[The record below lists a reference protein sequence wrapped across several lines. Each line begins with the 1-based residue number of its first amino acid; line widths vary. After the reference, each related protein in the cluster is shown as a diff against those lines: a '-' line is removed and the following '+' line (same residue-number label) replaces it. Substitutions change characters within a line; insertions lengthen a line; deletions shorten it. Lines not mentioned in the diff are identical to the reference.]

1 MNIALIIVISTYYE
15 RNWQTFT
22 SSKPLLHGATSFSL
36 SDVDWIDCNCS
47 AAINTLLTALKT
59 IAILIDKNT
68 L

>member
-1 MNIALIIVISTYYE
+1 MNITLIILISTYYE

-47 AAINTLLTALKT
+47 AAIAILLKALKT
-59 IAILIDKNT
+59 TATLIDKNT

>member
-47 AAINTLLTALKT
+47 AAIATLLQTLKAAT
-59 IAILIDKNT
+59 TLIDKNT